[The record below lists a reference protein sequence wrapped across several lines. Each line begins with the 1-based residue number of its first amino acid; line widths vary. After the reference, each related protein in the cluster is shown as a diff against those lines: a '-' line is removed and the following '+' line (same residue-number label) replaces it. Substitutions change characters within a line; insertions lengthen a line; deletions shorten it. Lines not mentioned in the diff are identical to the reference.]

1 MGDAFLKIEMIKSN
15 LSEIKTGR
23 LAKRCVVCLSFFS
36 ALLVAPVGSLG
47 QVTITAKDMYTKE
60 GQYYKMYSHFVGHFS
75 DAVREE
81 VDVFDYIGEGGEDQV
96 WDFREGPED
105 EVIRFDYVSPGE
117 IDTDVEFEGATVVE
131 RATFDSSGKQKSMFL
146 DVSTAKGRNV
156 YGFHDE
162 SIDEEN
168 PAILFSTRLNDFP
181 AVIRYGDSWNSSTT
195 FEFVTRQSMLGVG
208 TIEAPTKLVYQSN
221 MEVDGHGIIMLP
233 ELGFHDCLR
242 VNELVQYDTF
252 VKIPG
257 VIEDWQKASTDYIR
271 NYYWLGKDLGIV
283 AQISSVQ
290 DSVPPADEFS
300 AASAL
305 WRQFENNHGK
315 STETVQPVE
324 GLEISLDAKG
334 NRILLN
340 WKKAENTVEYLVQY
354 SDNFRADRWR
364 DLKKTS
370 GNFALD
376 DISSKKSR
384 FYRIVSLE

>member
-36 ALLVAPVGSLG
+36 ALMIAPVGLPG
-47 QVTITAKDMYTKE
+47 QVTITTRDMFAKE
-60 GQYYKMYSHFVGHFS
+60 GQYYKMYSNFVGHFS
-75 DAVREE
+75 EATREE
-81 VDVFDYIGEGGEDQV
+81 VDVIDYIGEEGEDQV

-117 IDTDVEFEGATVVE
+117 IDTDVEFEGATIVE
-131 RATFDSSGKQKSMFL
+131 RATFDSTGKQKSLFL
-146 DVSTAKGRNV
+146 NMKPGVGRHV

-162 SIDEEN
+162 SIDEKN
-168 PAILFSTRLNDFP
+168 PAIPFSGRLLDFP
-181 AVIRYGDSWNSSTT
+181 AVIKYGDEWKASTT
-195 FEFVTRQSMLGVG
+195 YEYVTRSPLLSV
-208 TIEAPTKLVYQSN
+208 ESPTKVVYESE
-221 MEVDGHGIIMLP
+221 MKVDAFGIIMLP
-233 ELGFHDCLR
+233 ELGFQDCLR
-242 VNELVQYDTF
+242 INEQVKNVAY

-257 VIEDWQKASTDYIR
+257 VIDDWQEAATYFTR
-271 NYYWLGKDLGIV
+271 NYYWLCKDMGIV
-283 AQISSVQ
+283 AQITSVM
-290 DSVPPADEFS
+290 DTAPIADDFTVASVF
-300 AASAL
+300 
-305 WRQFENNHGK
+305 WRQFENNHGE
-315 STETVQPVE
+315 STGEPQPVE
-324 GLEISLDAKG
+324 GLEIAYDPKG

-354 SDNFRADRWR
+354 SDSLRVNSWR